1 MRRRGQCF
9 SNTLI
14 FVRIKELEYKL
25 ILLIFDLTIDI
36 HESMNEL
43 YYKDQEEEPNI
54 HMSDMINS

>member
-9 SNTLI
+9 SNILI
-14 FVRIKELEYKL
+14 FVRIKELEHKL

-43 YYKDQEEEPNI
+43 YNKDQEEEPNI
-54 HMSDMINS
+54 HMSDMINR

>member
-9 SNTLI
+9 SNI
-14 FVRIKELEYKL
+14 DNVRIKELEHKL
-25 ILLIFDLTIDI
+25 SLLIFDLTIDI

-43 YYKDQEEEPNI
+43 YNKDQEEEPNK